1 MIRQA
6 TVSDAAAAAALS
18 LQLWPDHTLEE
29 MTAEFA
35 ALLAS
40 PEAAVFLA
48 EDGAPVG
55 FAQCQ
60 IRHDYVE
67 GASASPTGYLE
78 GVYVAPSHQHRG
90 IAGQLLAACE
100 GWAKTRGCTEFASD
114 CEIDNAASLAFHLA
128 KGFTEASRNIHFI
141 KPL

>member
-6 TVSDAAAAAALS
+6 TVSDAVAVAALS
-18 LQLWPDHTLEE
+18 LQLWPDHTMEE

-35 ALLAS
+35 ALLTS

-60 IRHDYVE
+60 LRHDYVE
-67 GASASPTGYLE
+67 GASVSPTGYLE

-100 GWAKTRGCTEFASD
+100 VWAKAHGCTEFASD